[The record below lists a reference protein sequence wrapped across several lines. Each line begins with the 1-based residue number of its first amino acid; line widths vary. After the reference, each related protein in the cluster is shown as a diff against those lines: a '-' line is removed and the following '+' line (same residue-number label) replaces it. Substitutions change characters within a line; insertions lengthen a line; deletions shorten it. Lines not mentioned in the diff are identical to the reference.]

1 MTYEILQ
8 TLCALRQQVE
18 AAAAASQQPPL
29 PAQQLVDCNCQT
41 HKLKKTRPIINHRHH
56 HPSRSSTTRK
66 HENQNKAKA
75 LYKISLDNIFQVI
88 VRVRVRNHHHHRERE
103 RIEVEN
109 LEWNLLK
116 LLHFEWQAQCPQFRQ
131 LYVVFSIALP
141 PHAAI
146 FGKLGYLST
155 WSNVIDKVEGDRE
168 MAREMKDE
176 SGQLICPAS
185 FACQVCVLLILDFF
199 RQFFAGQLSAQRL
212 CVDRQLLLTVLVP
225 EWSGFLADSILVR
238 TVH

>member
-1 MTYEILQ
+1 MNGTLKLINMTYEILQ

-18 AAAAASQQPPL
+18 AAASAAAASQQPPL

-41 HKLKKTRPIINHRHH
+41 HKLKKRGPSSTIINHRHH

-88 VRVRVRNHHHHRERE
+88 VRVRVRNHHHRERE

-131 LYVVFSIALP
+131 
-141 PHAAI
+141 
-146 FGKLGYLST
+146 
-155 WSNVIDKVEGDRE
+155 
-168 MAREMKDE
+168 
-176 SGQLICPAS
+176 
-185 FACQVCVLLILDFF
+185 
-199 RQFFAGQLSAQRL
+199 
-212 CVDRQLLLTVLVP
+212 
-225 EWSGFLADSILVR
+225 
-238 TVH
+238 